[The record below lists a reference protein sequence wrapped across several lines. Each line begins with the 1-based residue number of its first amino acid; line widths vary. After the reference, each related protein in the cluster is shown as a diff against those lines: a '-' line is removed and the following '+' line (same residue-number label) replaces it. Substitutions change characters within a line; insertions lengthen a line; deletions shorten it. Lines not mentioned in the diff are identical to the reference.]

1 MASIALSVLCSLMAV
16 FLSVVPANASAS
28 PPHILFVVV
37 DDLGWSDV
45 GFHGSKIQTPNIDK
59 LASEGVVLDNYYV
72 LPICTP
78 TRSALMTGRYPIHT
92 GLQHLV
98 IFPAAPYGLPL
109 NFTTLPQKLKESG
122 YATHMVGKWHLGFYK
137 WPYTPTYRG
146 FDTFYG
152 YYNGAEDHYSHK
164 ILNVLDFRD
173 NKEPVRDLDG
183 KYGTFAFAERA
194 ENIIKTHNASKPLFL
209 YMAFQNVH
217 EPVQAPQKYTDKYSF
232 IEDEQRRTYAGMV
245 DITDEAVGNI
255 TDAMKEAGLWDNTL
269 MVFTTDNGGWHD
281 YGGFNWPLRGEKTTL
296 WEGGVRGVSFVHGNM
311 LGRTGVK
318 CEGLLH
324 VTDWYPTLVNLAGGT
339 YDDAASPIDGMD
351 VWNTISHGEPSP
363 RKEILLNI
371 DMNRSNA
378 DGLSTTIYEGIAF
391 RMGDMKLLMNVPNS
405 TWFKPPELGG
415 EPDMEHNWLATAT
428 KDTATVALYNITADP
443 TEREDLSE
451 KLPDMVKTLQERV
464 QYYMKGAVP
473 PLNKPRDPK
482 AFVKAITEGVWTPWE
497 E

>member
-1 MASIALSVLCSLMAV
+1 MAFIALALLCSLIAV
-16 FLSVVPANASAS
+16 FLSVAPANASAS

-98 IFPAAPYGLPL
+98 LFPASPYGLPL
-109 NFTTLPQKLKESG
+109 NFATLPQKLKES
-122 YATHMVGKWHLGFYK
+122 
-137 WPYTPTYRG
+137 
-146 FDTFYG
+146 
-152 YYNGAEDHYSHK
+152 
-164 ILNVLDFRD
+164 
-173 NKEPVRDLDG
+173 
-183 KYGTFAFAERA
+183 
-194 ENIIKTHNASKPLFL
+194 
-209 YMAFQNVH
+209 
-217 EPVQAPQKYTDKYSF
+217 VQAPQKYVDKYSF
-232 IEDEQRRTYAGMV
+232 IKDETRRTYAGMA
-245 DITDEAVGNI
+245 DIMDEAVGNI
-255 TDAMKEAGLWDNTL
+255 TDAMKDAGLWDDTL
-269 MVFTTDNGGWHD
+269 MIFTTDNGGSHT
-281 YGGFNWPLRGEKTTL
+281 YGGFNWPLRGEKWTL

-339 YDDAASPIDGMD
+339 LDHDPSPLDGMD
-351 VWNTISHGEPSP
+351 VWNTISHGKPSP

-371 DMNRSNA
+371 DPIPSEDDNL
-378 DGLSTTIYEGIAF
+378 GTTIYEGIAL
-391 RMGDMKLLMNVPNS
+391 RVGDMKLLLNVPNS

-415 EPDMEHNWLATAT
+415 EPDKKQGIPHEKDEQLAGLAAPT
-428 KDTATVALYNITADP
+428 KEAGDVIDVALYNVTADP
-443 TEREDLSE
+443 KEHEDLSE
-451 KLPDMVKTLQERV
+451 KLPDVVKALKERV
-464 QYYMKGAVP
+464 QYYMKGVVP
-473 PLNKPRDPK
+473 PLNKPLDSK
-482 AFVKAITEGVWTPWE
+482 AFIKAESEGVWTPWE